1 MSQQYHALTLGTAMH
16 GQKLTEMLTLQ
27 QRLVQRGLKFDG
39 LRIFLHELY
48 LWLIGY

>member
-27 QRLVQRGLKFDG
+27 QRLVQRGSSNFSP
-39 LRIFLHELY
+39 
-48 LWLIGY
+48 

>member
-27 QRLVQRGLKFDG
+27 QRLVQRGLKFNG
-39 LRIFLHELY
+39 VPFFQIFK
-48 LWLIGY
+48 GY